1 MNINEDDPE
10 TTMGCGQRLKDPE
23 SMHTLALAAAGPSGD
38 KLHTKRKSS
47 RKCKPA
53 IGSGNSSKAL
63 EVESASDADDDNF
76 IAEEQYSTESSK
88 TESHIQE
95 LTNAEV

>member
-1 MNINEDDPE
+1 
-10 TTMGCGQRLKDPE
+10 
-23 SMHTLALAAAGPSGD
+23 MHVFALTAAGPSGN
-38 KLHTKRKSS
+38 KLCTKRNSL
-47 RKCKPA
+47 RKPKPA
-53 IGSGNSSKAL
+53 IGSGNSSKSL

-95 LTNAEV
+95 LTNAEVWFDL